1 MAEIP
6 AEYSNKEYI
15 IRMARELKPKFSYLL
30 NRNVPWHLWHTGF
43 RAKLAEIMG
52 CFPRDRCPLNPR
64 IIETVE
70 EDDYL
75 RHKVSFQSEPD
86 VTVPAYLYIPKDLDQ
101 TKKNRALLCL
111 HGHGNGIRDV
121 AGLWTTE
128 EERKWMSDC
137 NYDYAR
143 QFARRGY
150 VVLAPEAR
158 GFGERRA
165 GSEAGCYIP
174 GVLSI
179 YLGITVIGQRA
190 WDDMRA
196 IDYLSSLNYVD
207 GNRIGAL
214 GLSEGGKRTL
224 YLSALDD
231 RVKVAVVSG
240 YFTTLRA
247 EIEIW
252 DKFQGWDICNYVPG
266 LLQYGDLPDVASLI
280 APRPLLIENGRTDPL
295 YSLEA
300 VEMGYKVVAT
310 AYKDL
315 GYGDRFD
322 FDLFEGPH
330 AFSGR
335 KSFDWVDK
343 WL

>member
-1 MAEIP
+1 LADTLS
-6 AEYSNKEYI
+6 EYSNKEYI
-15 IRMARELKPKFSYLL
+15 IRTARRLKPKYSYMES
-30 NRNVPWHLWHTGF
+30 RDVPRHLWHTDF

-52 CFPRDRCPLNPR
+52 LFPRDRCPLNPR
-64 IIETVE
+64 SIETVE
-70 EDDYL
+70 EEGYI
-75 RHKVSFQSEPD
+75 RHKVSFQSEPG
-86 VTVPAYLYIPKDLDQ
+86 VAVPAYLYVPKDLDQ
-101 TKKNRALLCL
+101 AEKHRALLCL
-111 HGHGNGIRDV
+111 HGHGRGIKDV
-121 AGLWTTE
+121 AGIWTTE
-128 EERKWMSDC
+128 EERKWATDH

-158 GFGERRA
+158 GFGERRT
-165 GSEAGCYIP
+165 GSEAGCHIP

-179 YLGITVIGQRA
+179 YLGVTIVGQRT

-196 IDYLSSLNYVD
+196 IDYLASLPYVD
-207 GNRIGAL
+207 GNRIGTL

-240 YFTTLRA
+240 YFTTLRK

-252 DKFQGWDICNYVPG
+252 DKFQGWDICNYIPG

-280 APRPLLIENGRTDPL
+280 APRPLLIENGRDDPL

-300 VEMGYKVVAT
+300 VEIGYRIVAT

-315 GYGDRFD
+315 GFGDRFD
-322 FDLFEGPH
+322 FDLFDGPH
-330 AFSGR
+330 IFSGK
-335 KSFDWVDK
+335 KSFDWVDR